1 MPEGRAWATRAPDR
15 PTVGPSSRRDTS
27 RTGTGCQYDQPR
39 LGQRLTEAKIDGTM
53 GTVGDA
59 LDNAVAE
66 GFFATLEYEPLDR
79 HIWANRT
86 GLRSAVFDFI
96 ETSH

>member
-1 MPEGRAWATRAPDR
+1 
-15 PTVGPSSRRDTS
+15 
-27 RTGTGCQYDQPR
+27 
-39 LGQRLTEAKIDGTM
+39 M

-79 HIWANRT
+79 HVWANRT